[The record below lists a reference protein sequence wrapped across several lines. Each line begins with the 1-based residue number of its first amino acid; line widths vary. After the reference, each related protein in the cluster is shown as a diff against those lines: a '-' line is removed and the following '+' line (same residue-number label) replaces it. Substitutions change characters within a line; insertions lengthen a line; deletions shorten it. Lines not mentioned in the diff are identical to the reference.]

1 MIRTWDIKQFPIHP
15 DLYGQR
21 VLGPQALWLMK
32 IRDSVRIA
40 LRQLLTCFGVH
51 EKEEKPN
58 RNPEEVLVAIRTVSV
73 YQLLLEGVPNAYRGT
88 DTLAGSRWSQKL
100 RSRDSSNGT
109 SVNICMVE
117 DIRCPNVWKRTY
129 NRYHYGHYS
138 SGSSHPATRNLQLGK
153 SLNAGFFFYFRF

>member
-1 MIRTWDIKQFPIHP
+1 
-15 DLYGQR
+15 
-21 VLGPQALWLMK
+21 MK

-88 DTLAGSRWSQKL
+88 DTLAGSR
-100 RSRDSSNGT
+100 
-109 SVNICMVE
+109 
-117 DIRCPNVWKRTY
+117 
-129 NRYHYGHYS
+129 
-138 SGSSHPATRNLQLGK
+138 
-153 SLNAGFFFYFRF
+153 